1 MAAID
6 LSGYYRHRSRPWAD
20 GRPAAPTGHDLCRV

>member
-6 LSGYYRHRSRPWAD
+6 LVEFSGIRSRPWAD
-20 GRPAAPTGHDLCRV
+20 GRPAAPTTSN